1 MEGTEVA
8 CEQETHRER
17 GVSVME
23 RGGPFKSKEKGLV
36 TLGRVIYC
44 VTEITTE
51 AEDLN
56 PPLMLRQMTRRNGG
70 TEAQTDIE
78 K

>member
-1 MEGTEVA
+1 MRARNTE
-8 CEQETHRER
+8 RER
-17 GVSVME
+17 GE
-23 RGGPFKSKEKGLV
+23 RYGGGGAFKSKEKGLV

-51 AEDLN
+51 ATDLN

-70 TEAQTDIE
+70 RDGYRKIG
-78 K
+78 

>member
-1 MEGTEVA
+1 MRARNTE
-8 CEQETHRER
+8 RER
-17 GVSVME
+17 GE
-23 RGGPFKSKEKGLV
+23 RYGEGGGAFKSKEKGLV

-51 AEDLN
+51 ATDLN

-70 TEAQTDIE
+70 RDGYRKIG
-78 K
+78 

>member
-8 CEQETHRER
+8 CEQETQRER

-23 RGGPFKSKEKGLV
+23 RGGAFKSKEKGLV

-51 AEDLN
+51 ATDLN

-70 TEAQTDIE
+70 RDGYRKIG
-78 K
+78 